1 MLLWE
6 GVLCVGFMCLII
18 FVLSIGLSGGVNKS
32 GIFWQQIMQVG
43 YQMMQSMFTKIH
55 IKGLLTTYF

>member
-18 FVLSIGLSGGVNKS
+18 FVLSIRLSGGVNKLD
-32 GIFWQQIMQVG
+32 IFWQQIMQVG
-43 YQMMQSMFTKIH
+43 YQMMQVLFTFFH
-55 IKGLLTTYF
+55 IKDLLTIYF